1 LTTKSR
7 KELEKE
13 IADLKQINIDMQKD
27 FDSANLGVVADF
39 TITEELCVQ
48 LRVRDEGKPEEKWT
62 VELMAPE
69 WAEVVPFKKQYT
81 DKEEARQAFQEEVRK
96 HL

>member
-1 LTTKSR
+1 MNRT

-13 IADLKQINIDMQKD
+13 IADLKEMNIQMQKE
-27 FDSANLGVVADF
+27 FDCMSLGVVADF
-39 TITEELCVQ
+39 TITDELCVQ

-69 WAEVVPFKKQYT
+69 WAAIQAFKRDYDK
-81 DKEEARQAFQEEVRK
+81 KEEARQSFQEEVRK